1 MMRDHSGLVLGFFC
15 FVDLMFNGKIR
26 ISHCLLW
33 TVPFLGRI
41 EHPGFSREFHLTDD
55 TEEPLFG
62 LLVLFK
68 GDMQVT
74 KLKIFL
80 IVFEEFRVEELDCL
94 FFIESLDFGVA
105 MMELNRDSLFFFKA
119 DIGCEE
125 LFVSDDAMEMV
136 FFSDE
141 DTRELKLMH
150 LLMDVLNGGLW

>member
-1 MMRDHSGLVLGFFC
+1 MMGNHPGLFLGFFC

-26 ISHCLLW
+26 ISHRLLW

-41 EHPGFSREFHLTDD
+41 EHPGFTGEFHLADD

-62 LLVLFK
+62 LLVLLK

-80 IVFEEFRVEELDCL
+80 IVFEEFRVEEFDCL
-94 FFIESLDFGVA
+94 FFVESLDFGVA
-105 MMELNRDSLFFFKA
+105 MMELNRDGFFFFKA
-119 DIGCEE
+119 SIGCEE
-125 LFVSDDAMEMV
+125 LFVGDDAMEMV

-141 DTRELKLMH
+141 DTGEFELMH
-150 LLMDVLNGGLW
+150 FLMDVLDGGLW